1 MSVRWAHCD
10 CECAGGPALFL
21 RHQLEAP
28 DRGQL
33 QPVLQSLH
41 GELSAALW
49 WHHRSVG
56 VSYRYRFI
64 STLSSSSSSSSSS
77 FIASSSSSS
86 SLSVRVSVFYVEN
99 GRRHTSLLSCV
110 SSPAICSSVSSSSFI
125 ASSSSSS
132 SSSASFSSS
141 FLSVRV
147 SVFYVENGRRTT
159 SLLSSV
165 SSPAIC
171 SSVF

>member
-64 STLSSSSSSSSSS
+64 STLSSSSSSSSS
-77 FIASSSSSS
+77 FIASSSSS

-125 ASSSSSS
+125 ASSSSS
-132 SSSASFSSS
+132 ASFSSS

-147 SVFYVENGRRTT
+147 SVFYVENGWRNT
-159 SLLSSV
+159 SVLSSV
-165 SSPAIC
+165 SSPVVC

>member
-1 MSVRWAHCD
+1 MSVRQAGCECEIWAHCD

-28 DRGQL
+28 DGGQL

-49 WHHRSVG
+49 WRHRSVG

-64 STLSSSSSSSSSS
+64 STSS
-77 FIASSSSSS
+77 FVASSSS
-86 SLSVRVSVFYVEN
+86 
-99 GRRHTSLLSCV
+99 
-110 SSPAICSSVSSSSFI
+110 
-125 ASSSSSS
+125 
-132 SSSASFSSS
+132 SSS

-147 SVFYVENGRRTT
+147 SVFYVENGRRNT

-165 SSPAIC
+165 SSPAVC